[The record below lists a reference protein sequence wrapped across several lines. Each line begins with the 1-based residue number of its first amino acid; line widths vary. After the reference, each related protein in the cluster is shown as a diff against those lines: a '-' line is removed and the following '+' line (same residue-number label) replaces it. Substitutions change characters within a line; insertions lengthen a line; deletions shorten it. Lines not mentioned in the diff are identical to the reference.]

1 LTGQSEMPRVA
12 DHRVKIDLL
21 RAAEAVFAEHGLAAA
36 KVETIT
42 ARAGV
47 SKGAFY
53 LHFDSKEDCWR
64 RIIEGFLA
72 RLSSAVTKAEK
83 AFELVR
89 KAPEQILALAYVHDC
104 EVFEFCWQNRV
115 LLRMLLGGGGGVPYA
130 YLIDEFA
137 EHQRRRGVGWIRR
150 AVESGL
156 YRSDIDPVV
165 VAALLSGAYDRL
177 ARELIKQER
186 RPDIGAWCRQVL
198 ALVAYGLFSESHRP
212 ESGALDAVIDQSVS
226 PVPRTDVL
234 PAAGEPEVHA
244 RGRLTGRRN
253 ATRKTRAPAQS
264 PVDRRKRTR
273 KE

>member
-1 LTGQSEMPRVA
+1 MPRVA
-12 DHRVKIDLL
+12 DHRVKIHLL

-36 KVETIT
+36 KVENIT

-53 LHFDSKEDCWR
+53 LHFESKEDCWR

-72 RLSSAVTKAEK
+72 RLSTTVDKAERS
-83 AFELVR
+83 FEHAP
-89 KAPEQILALAYVHDC
+89 KAPEQILLLAYAHDC

-137 EHQRRRGVGWIRR
+137 EHNRRRGEGWIRT
-150 AVESGL
+150 AVEMGL
-156 YRSDIDPVV
+156 YRSDIDPAV

-198 ALVAYGLFSESHRP
+198 ALVAYGLFAESHRP
-212 ESGALDAVIDQSVS
+212 RAGMLEAVVDQSVNS
-226 PVPRTDVL
+226 SSRTDAPVR
-234 PAAGEPEVHA
+234 PAPGGEQEGHSRGKRKGGRDTKQNGHA
-244 RGRLTGRRN
+244 PV
-253 ATRKTRAPAQS
+253 KPPA
-264 PVDRRKRTR
+264 DRKRR
-273 KE
+273 ARRE